1 MTWNDPPRRL
11 VRRREGKVL
20 AGVCSGL
27 ADYLGVDVNLVRV
40 LTVVLGVMTGAILPA
55 YLLAWLIVPEEGA
68 ERSEVERLIDRMGWG
83 QGRHSGP
90 GHTAGGE
97 AA

>member
-11 VRRREGKVL
+11 VRRRDGKIL
-20 AGVCSGL
+20 AGVCAGL
-27 ADYLGVDVNLVRV
+27 ADYFDVDVNLVRIV
-40 LTVVLGVMTGAILPA
+40 TVVLGVATGILLPA

-68 ERSEVERLIDRMGWG
+68 EQSEIERLIDRSGLRRRGEPGDG
-83 QGRHSGP
+83 Q
-90 GHTAGGE
+90 